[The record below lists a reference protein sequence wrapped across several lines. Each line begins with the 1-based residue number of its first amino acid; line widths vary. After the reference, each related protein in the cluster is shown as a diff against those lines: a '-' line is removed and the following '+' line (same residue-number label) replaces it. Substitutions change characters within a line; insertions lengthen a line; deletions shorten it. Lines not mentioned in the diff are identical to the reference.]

1 MPPAVKLAAATGARP
16 ALDPDVIARE
26 IVEDLEAALQRF
38 AAWSRWGPSDIDL
51 NPQAEAAMKKLRLVS
66 LTAGIV
72 LGVALAASAGQ
83 PSKAEL
89 MKRAKITK
97 EEAEQ
102 KK

>member
-38 AAWSRWGPSDIDL
+38 AAWSRWGASDIDL
-51 NPQAEAAMKKLRLVS
+51 NSQAETAMKKLRLVS

>member
-1 MPPAVKLAAATGARP
+1 
-16 ALDPDVIARE
+16 
-26 IVEDLEAALQRF
+26 
-38 AAWSRWGPSDIDL
+38 
-51 NPQAEAAMKKLRLVS
+51 MKKLRLVS

-83 PSKAEL
+83 PRKAEL